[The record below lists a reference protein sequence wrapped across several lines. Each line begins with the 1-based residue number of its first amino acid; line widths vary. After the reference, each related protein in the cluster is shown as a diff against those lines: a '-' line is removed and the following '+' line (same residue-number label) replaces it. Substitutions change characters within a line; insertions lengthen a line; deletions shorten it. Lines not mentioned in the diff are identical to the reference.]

1 MVKTRVV
8 LSFVVLALAASLGG
22 CGSLK
27 SAIGMGKEGP
37 DEFTVVAKQPLIIPP
52 DYTLRPPEPGAP
64 NAQEVSSAT
73 TASTAIFGNNIVGTT
88 EEGVPAAV
96 GMGGSQPPS
105 SGESAILAAAKAQN
119 ANPRIRAVVNRE
131 TAAIAE
137 KSQSLTDDI
146 LFWRDPQSP
155 DVVLDAEKEAQR
167 LRENAAAG
175 RPANAGT
182 VPQIKRT
189 TRGLLE
195 GIF

>member
-1 MVKTRVV
+1 MVKTR
-8 LSFVVLALAASLGG
+8 LFLPLAVLALVATLGG
-22 CGSLK
+22 CGSIR
-27 SAIGMGKEGP
+27 SAIGVGKEGP

-52 DYTLRPPEPGAP
+52 DFSLRPPEPGAP
-64 NAQEVSSAT
+64 NAQDVSPAT
-73 TASTAIFGNNIVGTT
+73 SASTAIFGNNIVGTT
-88 EEGVPAAV
+88 EMGVPAPV

-105 SGESAILAAAKAQN
+105 SGESAILASAKAQN
-119 ANPRIRAVVNRE
+119 ANPRIRALVNRE
-131 TAAIAE
+131 TAAIAA
-137 KSQSLTDDI
+137 KSQTLTDDI

-155 DVVLDAEKEAQR
+155 DVVLDADKEAQR

-175 RPANAGT
+175 RPANAGD

>member
-1 MVKTRVV
+1 MVKTRT
-8 LSFVVLALAASLGG
+8 LLPLILLALAANLAG
-22 CGSLK
+22 CSSIR
-27 SAIGMGKEGP
+27 SAVGIGKEGP

-52 DYTLRPPEPGAP
+52 DFSLRPPEPGAP
-64 NAQEVSSAT
+64 NAQEVSPTA

-88 EEGVPAAV
+88 EEGAPAPV

-105 SGESAILAAAKAQN
+105 SGESAILSAAKAQN
-119 ANPRIRAVVNRE
+119 ANPRIRALVNRE
-131 TAAIAE
+131 TAAIAA
-137 KSQSLTDDI
+137 KSQTLTDDI
-146 LFWRDPQSP
+146 LFWRDPASP
-155 DVVLDAEKEAQR
+155 DVVLDADKEAQR

-175 RPANAGT
+175 RPANAGD